1 MDFDYCLRDIPE
13 RLWQAVKIKVDR
25 EGWKSIR
32 WVIVEL
38 LRRWVVGDIDLR
50 DVQRVQK
57 GGLKPKRK

>member
-1 MDFDYCLRDIPE
+1 MDYDYFLRDVPE

-38 LRRWVVGDIDLR
+38 LRRWVAGEVDLR
-50 DVQRVQK
+50 DSKRVQK